1 MKKAALLLIM
11 LMVLVAMFSIITAF
25 ASGSNGITDAMTE
38 IEAELAEN
46 YRISDGVINIAD
58 DGYIGIPVELSVY
71 FDRSNQVIP
80 GTALDAT
87 PIAVYVV
94 NTKMERIGTDTDTS
108 IIKDMLDRG
117 FMVVILDYLNSS
129 RAVSPDLD

>member
-1 MKKAALLLIM
+1 M